1 MTVELHSPR
10 SAPDTSAAEDVA
22 VDARLVERLRLDM
35 ITDNLT
41 SARTQIPVWT
51 VLIVGLFSGLIP
63 NTSAGMTDW
72 LWLWAAGNVASAGL
86 LYLAERG
93 WPAGCH
99 IGWFGISRKTAYAAV
114 YAYCGAS
121 YGLLP
126 WIVADPAQPLNGFVV
141 TVVMIGVA
149 NIYGARMAAHPA
161 TYLSAVS
168 VMAVL
173 CVPSAFRGDLSYA
186 LMIVLVAPL
195 WFALSAYYTLR
206 TSKMISAM
214 IVAQLKNHELANK
227 YARARDAA
235 EASNR
240 AKSDFLAM
248 MSHEIRTPMNGV
260 LGMTGVL
267 LDSELKPEQR
277 HTASTIRESAES
289 LLAIINDVLDFSK
302 LEAEA
307 MVFESTPFDLHAL
320 LNHTAEIVAP
330 RAGTKAIALSVERHS
345 DVPQYVCTD
354 AGRLRQIAL
363 NLLSNAVKF
372 TDQGSVTLRARAKPG
387 ADGRVGLR
395 IEVADTGVGIP
406 PERLSRLFKRF
417 SQVDETVSRQY
428 GGTGLGL
435 AISKKLAEG
444 LGGSIGVDS
453 TPGQGS
459 TFWFEIPATVASAEQ
474 ILQIAKGADS
484 THVDDAVAVL
494 SCLPRALRVLVAEDN
509 ATNQLVVRS
518 ALAKFGIA
526 SDVAGNGFEAIEAV
540 KRAPYDVV
548 LMDVHMP
555 EMDGLQATRA
565 IRALPGSKGQV
576 PIIALTA
583 NAFDSD
589 VARCRDAGMNAHLG
603 KPFRREDLIVALAD
617 AIKGN
622 LAFTSTAG
630 SNAPPAHEAPAI
642 DWTVIERFRAD
653 SGDEM
658 LQLLFDTYLTDT
670 AVKLD
675 RLFALAGSENAAAE
689 SVRLAHA
696 LKSASAMA
704 GASALAQLAAHVEA
718 ALTLAPG
725 AIDADD
731 ARRMKAHFDAYRTAV
746 TARKSAA

>member
-1 MTVELHSPR
+1 
-10 SAPDTSAAEDVA
+10 
-22 VDARLVERLRLDM
+22 
-35 ITDNLT
+35 
-41 SARTQIPVWT
+41 
-51 VLIVGLFSGLIP
+51 
-63 NTSAGMTDW
+63 
-72 LWLWAAGNVASAGL
+72 
-86 LYLAERG
+86 
-93 WPAGCH
+93 
-99 IGWFGISRKTAYAAV
+99 
-114 YAYCGAS
+114 
-121 YGLLP
+121 
-126 WIVADPAQPLNGFVV
+126 
-141 TVVMIGVA
+141 
-149 NIYGARMAAHPA
+149 
-161 TYLSAVS
+161 
-168 VMAVL
+168 
-173 CVPSAFRGDLSYA
+173 
-186 LMIVLVAPL
+186 
-195 WFALSAYYTLR
+195 
-206 TSKMISAM
+206 
-214 IVAQLKNHELANK
+214 
-227 YARARDAA
+227 
-235 EASNR
+235 
-240 AKSDFLAM
+240 
-248 MSHEIRTPMNGV
+248 
-260 LGMTGVL
+260 
-267 LDSELKPEQR
+267 
-277 HTASTIRESAES
+277 
-289 LLAIINDVLDFSK
+289 
-302 LEAEA
+302 

-345 DVPQYVCTD
+345 DLPQYVCTD

-417 SQVDETVSRQY
+417 SQADETVSRQY

-526 SDVAGNGFEAIEAV
+526 SDVAANGFEAIEAV

-565 IRALPGSKGQV
+565 IRALPGAQGRV

-589 VARCRDAGMNAHLG
+589 VARCREAGMNAHLG

-617 AIKGN
+617 AIKGT
-622 LAFTSTAG
+622 LAFTATAA
-630 SNAPPAHEAPAI
+630 SNAPPAHDAPAI
-642 DWTVIERFRAD
+642 DWDVIERFRAD

-731 ARRMKAHFDAYRTAV
+731 ARRMKAHFEAYRTAV
-746 TARKSAA
+746 TAGKAAA